1 MTLVGIVL
9 VVDLINSRR
18 LIMSVCTLNNSIKSY
33 YEFFNQLCKH
43 PGSSEIQIALAEVK
57 KCYNNYKKDE
67 EVISEIKEYLKNL
80 NTESAYDILLSF
92 TEPEEVWA
100 YIHLMIETVE
110 EKPLNLWSQI
120 RSFSDMN
127 AFQNGMSRLWSK
139 GHKTVYTV
147 ML

>member
-1 MTLVGIVL
+1 
-9 VVDLINSRR
+9 
-18 LIMSVCTLNNSIKSY
+18 MSVCTLNNSIKSY
-33 YEFFNQLCKH
+33 YEFFNQLCGH
-43 PGSSEIQIALAEVK
+43 PGSSEIQIALAAVK
-57 KCYNNYKKDE
+57 KYYNNYKKDE
-67 EVISEIKEYLKNL
+67 EVVAEIKGYLKNL

>member
-1 MTLVGIVL
+1 MPV
-9 VVDLINSRR
+9 S
-18 LIMSVCTLNNSIKSY
+18 TLNNSIKSY
-33 YEFFNQLCKH
+33 CEFFNQLCKH

-92 TEPEEVWA
+92 TEPEKVWA

>member
-1 MTLVGIVL
+1 
-9 VVDLINSRR
+9 
-18 LIMSVCTLNNSIKSY
+18 MSVCTLNNSIKSY

-43 PGSSEIQIALAEVK
+43 PGSSEIQTALAAVK
-57 KCYNNYKKDE
+57 MYYNNYKKDE
-67 EVISEIKEYLKNL
+67 EVISEIKEYRKNL

-110 EKPLNLWSQI
+110 EKPLNLWEQI

-127 AFQNGMSRLWSK
+127 SFQNGMSRLWSK

>member
-1 MTLVGIVL
+1 
-9 VVDLINSRR
+9 
-18 LIMSVCTLNNSIKSY
+18 MSVCTLNNSIKSY
-33 YEFFNQLCKH
+33 YEFFNQLRDH

-110 EKPLNLWSQI
+110 EKPLNLWEQI

-127 AFQNGMSRLWSK
+127 SFQNGMSRLWSK

>member
-33 YEFFNQLCKH
+33 YEFFNQLRDH
-43 PGSSEIQIALAEVK
+43 PGSSEIQTALAAVK
-57 KCYNNYKKDE
+57 MYYNNYKKDE

>member
-18 LIMSVCTLNNSIKSY
+18 LIMSVVTLNNSIKSY
-33 YEFFNQLCKH
+33 CEFFNQLCKH

-57 KCYNNYKKDE
+57 KCYNNYKKAE

-110 EKPLNLWSQI
+110 GRTLNLWEQI

>member
-1 MTLVGIVL
+1 MPV
-9 VVDLINSRR
+9 S
-18 LIMSVCTLNNSIKSY
+18 TLNNSIKSY
-33 YEFFNQLCKH
+33 CEFFNQLCKH
-43 PGSSEIQIALAEVK
+43 PGSSEIQIALAAVK
-57 KCYNNYKKDE
+57 KYYNNYKKDE
-67 EVISEIKEYLKNL
+67 EVIAEIKEYLKDL

-110 EKPLNLWSQI
+110 EKPLNLWSQT
-120 RSFSDMN
+120 RSFSDIN
-127 AFQNGMSRLWSK
+127 AFQNGISRLWSK

>member
-1 MTLVGIVL
+1 M
-9 VVDLINSRR
+9 VDYFKLRR
-18 LIMSVCTLNNSIKSY
+18 PIMSVVTLNNSIKSY
-33 YEFFNQLCKH
+33 CEFFNQLCKH
-43 PGSSEIQIALAEVK
+43 PGNIEIQTALSAVK
-57 KCYNNYKKDE
+57 KYYNNYKKDE
-67 EVISEIKEYLKNL
+67 EVIYKIKEYLENL

-110 EKPLNLWSQI
+110 EKPLNLWEQI

-127 AFQNGMSRLWSK
+127 AFQNGMKKISSK
-139 GHKTVYTV
+139 GHKTFYTV

>member
-1 MTLVGIVL
+1 
-9 VVDLINSRR
+9 
-18 LIMSVCTLNNSIKSY
+18 MSVCTLNNSIKSY

-92 TEPEEVWA
+92 TESEEVWA

-127 AFQNGMSRLWSK
+127 AFQNGMKKIWSK
-139 GHKTVYTV
+139 GHETVYTV

>member
-1 MTLVGIVL
+1 
-9 VVDLINSRR
+9 
-18 LIMSVCTLNNSIKSY
+18 MSVCTLNNSIKSY
-33 YEFFNQLCKH
+33 YEFFNQLRDY
-43 PGSSEIQIALAEVK
+43 PGSREIQTALAAVK
-57 KCYNNYKKDE
+57 KHYKNYKKDE
-67 EVISEIKEYLKNL
+67 EVIAEIKEYLKDL